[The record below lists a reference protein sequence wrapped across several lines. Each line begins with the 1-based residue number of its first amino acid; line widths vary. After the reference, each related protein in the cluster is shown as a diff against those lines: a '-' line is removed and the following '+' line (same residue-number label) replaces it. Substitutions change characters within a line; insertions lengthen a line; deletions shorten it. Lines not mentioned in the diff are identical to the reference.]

1 MELRRYFNVLLKWW
15 WLILASVAV
24 AASSSLVASLSAP
37 RSYQAHTT
45 LMVGQALQNP
55 NPNSTDLYTGQAL
68 AQSYTDL
75 VRREPVLR
83 STLASLGLDWDWGI
97 LQGMVTS
104 RVVPGTQLLEIS
116 VLDTDPQRAMV
127 LADELSHQLILQSP
141 ASTDSEKEAGGQ
153 FIRSQIEDLKANINK
168 GQEGVRQLDSVIAQ
182 ATSARQAQDARSRQT
197 TLQSQISSWQAT
209 YAQLLSTLQQ
219 GSTNSLS
226 VVESARMPSSPA
238 GPGTMSNVLVAAA
251 IGLVLSAGAAFLLE
265 YLDDSI
271 KSADDATHILGL
283 PTMGRIAPI
292 SGGNYSDKLIT
303 ILQPRS
309 PISEAYRI
317 LRTNLQFSVVDRTL
331 QTVMITSSSPEEG
344 KSLTAANLAVVMAQ
358 AGANTLLI
366 DADLRRP
373 TQHEVFD
380 LDNTV
385 GLSLLLSKE
394 PLPLDSV
401 RQNSSIENLKIIT
414 SGPLPPNPAELL
426 GSKRMAD
433 LLDILKQQNDL
444 IVIDSPPVLAVSDS
458 SALAAHV
465 DTTLL
470 VVDAGRTRRGPAVHS
485 KEALT
490 AIGAN
495 LGGVIL
501 NRIAQPSGSYAYYYY
516 TDGHR
521 KKKRRLAS
529 AFGTLSALFGAHG
542 RFRRQAKS
550 KYPETPAVKAEHPS
564 E

>member
-1 MELRRYFNVLLKWW
+1 MELRQYFNVLLKWW

-24 AASSSLVASLSAP
+24 AASSSLVASLSTP

-83 STLASLGLDWDWGI
+83 STLVALGLDWDWGI

-116 VLDTDPQRAMV
+116 VIDTDPQRAMV

-168 GQEGVRQLDSVIAQ
+168 GQDEVRQLDSVIAQ
-182 ATSARQAQDARSRQT
+182 STSARQAQDARSRQT

-209 YAQLLSTLQQ
+209 YAQLLSNLQQ

-226 VVESARMPSSPA
+226 VVESARMPSSPV
-238 GPGTMSNVLVAAA
+238 GSGTMGNVLVAAA
-251 IGLVLSAGAAFLLE
+251 IGLVLSASAAFLLE

-271 KSADDATHILGL
+271 KSVDDVTHILGL
-283 PTMGRIAPI
+283 PTMGRIASI
-292 SGGNYSDKLIT
+292 SGANYSDKLIT

-309 PISEAYRI
+309 PTSEAYRI

-373 TQHEVFD
+373 TQHEVFE
-380 LDNTV
+380 LDNNV
-385 GLSLLLSKE
+385 GLSLLLSKN

-401 RQNSSIENLKIIT
+401 RQNSSIENLRIIT

-426 GSKRMAD
+426 GSKRMAA
-433 LLDILKQQNDL
+433 LLDTLKQQTDF
-444 IVIDSPPVLAVSDS
+444 IVMDSPPILAVSDAS
-458 SALAAHV
+458 VLAAHV

-470 VVDAGRTRRGPAVHS
+470 VIDAGHTRRGPVQHS

-495 LGGVIL
+495 IGGVVL
-501 NRIAQPSGSYAYYYY
+501 NRVAQRSGSYAYYYA
-516 TDGHR
+516 DGHR
-521 KKKRRLAS
+521 KKKSRLVSAS
-529 AFGTLSALFGAHG
+529 GTLDALFGAHG
-542 RFRRQAKS
+542 RFRRHAKS
-550 KYPETPAVKAEHPS
+550 NYPEIPAAKAEHSS